1 MKQGI
6 LNPQAVKGQVIKL
19 DKLSCSP
26 RIAIQ
31 IMNFLENPNPS
42 ITNLARWISLDQIL
56 TARLLKL
63 ANSHHYGVS
72 GQISTLN
79 LAIITVGLQA
89 LKDLLAGITVIDQ
102 FSDLGYAWSEKEPL
116 VYSHSAIVGEG
127 ARQLSSLVGYP
138 TSGEAFVAGLMH
150 DLGHQV
156 LVQEYPDYFAII
168 SRHARIRGI
177 PRDQA
182 EREILGCDHG
192 DLGSWLARSWN
203 FPPNIVSVIEHHH
216 NPEKAIEHQEIV
228 RLIHL
233 ANLIVHSMKFVSGGD
248 VHKTSDLEDEIL
260 AKFKD
265 YFSINGRRLKDFHVL
280 FDIEF
285 SDFLRYLCLIYHK

>member
-6 LNPQAVKGQVIKL
+6 LNPQAVKGRVIKL

-26 RIAIQ
+26 RIAIR

-42 ITNLARWISLDQIL
+42 ITNLAQWISLDQIL

-89 LKDLLAGITVIDQ
+89 LKDLLTGITVIDQ
-102 FSDLGYAWSEKEPL
+102 FSDVDYAWSEKEPA

-156 LVQEYPDYFAII
+156 LVQEYPEYFAII
-168 SRHARIRGI
+168 SRHARTQGI

-216 NPEKAIEHQEIV
+216 KPEKAIEHQEIV

-233 ANLIVHSMKFVSGGD
+233 ANLIVHSMQFASGTD
-248 VHKTSDLEDEIL
+248 VHKKSDFEDEIL
-260 AKFKD
+260 EKFKD
-265 YFSINGRRLKDFHVL
+265 YFSINGRRLKDFQVF
-280 FDIEF
+280 FDIENQKSNLLTF
-285 SDFLRYLCLIYHK
+285 SDISA

>member
-42 ITNLARWISLDQIL
+42 ITNLAQWISLDQIL

-89 LKDLLAGITVIDQ
+89 LKDLLTGITVIDQ
-102 FSDLGYAWSEKEPL
+102 FSDAGYVLSEKEPVL
-116 VYSHSAIVGEG
+116 YSHSATVGEG

-156 LVQEYPDYFAII
+156 LAQEYPENFAII
-168 SRHARIRGI
+168 SRHARTQGI
-177 PRDQA
+177 PRYQA
-182 EREILGCDHG
+182 EREILGYHHG
-192 DLGSWLARSWN
+192 DVGSWLARSWN
-203 FPPNIVSVIEHHH
+203 FPPIIVSVIEHHH
-216 NPEKAIEHQEIV
+216 KPEKAIEHQDIV

-233 ANLIVHSMKFVSGGD
+233 ANLLSHSMQFTSGKD
-248 VHKTSDLEDEIL
+248 FQNKSDLEEEIL

-265 YFSINGRRLKDFHVL
+265 YFSINGRRLKDFQVL
-280 FDIEF
+280 FKNENQKSNLLTLSDI
-285 SDFLRYLCLIYHK
+285 SA